1 VPGPTT
7 ARLGELA
14 RVKHCYVAAGLYER
28 ERGASYNTAVL
39 IDREGKL
46 VGRYRKV
53 FLPRGEMVQL
63 TPGNEFPVFATDFGT
78 VGMMICYDV
87 YYTEPARQLAQRG
100 AEIILLPIWG
110 GDEVLA
116 TARAI
121 ENQVFLVTSGY
132 DHPTY
137 IMDHDGKRIAQ
148 APQRGTAA
156 VATID
161 LNAPNFYQGITDWK
175 DRRLREYRPDVVK
188 DFPYS
193 GGKIE

>member
-1 VPGPTT
+1 
-7 ARLGELA
+7 
-14 RVKHCYVAAGLYER
+14 
-28 ERGASYNTAVL
+28 VL

-46 VGRYRKV
+46 IGRYRKV

-63 TPGNEFPVFATDFGT
+63 TPGHEFPVFTTDFGT

-132 DHPTY
+132 DYPTY
-137 IMDHDGKRIAQ
+137 IMDYNGKRIAE

-175 DRRLREYRPDVVK
+175 DRRLREYRPEVVK
-188 DFPYS
+188 DFLYS
-193 GGKIE
+193 GGKAE

>member
-1 VPGPTT
+1 M
-7 ARLGELA
+7 
-14 RVKHCYVAAGLYER
+14 
-28 ERGASYNTAVL
+28 L

-46 VGRYRKV
+46 IGRYRKV
-53 FLPRGEMVQL
+53 LLPRGEMVQL
-63 TPGNEFPVFATDFGT
+63 TPGHEFPVFTTDFGT

-137 IMDHDGKRIAQ
+137 IMDQNGKRIAE

-175 DRRLREYRPDVVK
+175 DRRLREYRPEVVK
-188 DFPYS
+188 DFLYS
-193 GGKIE
+193 GGKAE